1 MFIFLPVQY
10 LCDFLG
16 YNHLYELSD
25 GMSLAGFRRLYF
37 TVDNMY
43 MPAALD
49 FACHERTR
57 NEQSGNYELSTA
69 TFDKCLSCFSR
80 TYPEWRNIASEL
92 RLIPCMQRVS
102 I

>member
-43 MPAALD
+43 ILLPLTLHAM
-49 FACHERTR
+49 R
-57 NEQSGNYELSTA
+57 EQGTNKAGIMS
-69 TFDKCLSCFSR
+69 
-80 TYPEWRNIASEL
+80 
-92 RLIPCMQRVS
+92 
-102 I
+102 